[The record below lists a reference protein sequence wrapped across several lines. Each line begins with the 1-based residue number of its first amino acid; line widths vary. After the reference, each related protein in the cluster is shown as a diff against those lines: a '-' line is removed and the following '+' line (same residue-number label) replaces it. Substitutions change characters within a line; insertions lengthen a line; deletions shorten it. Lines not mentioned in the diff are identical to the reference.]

1 MKKAIEK
8 PSGPGGPEELV
19 PIGDKSNA
27 DGWHIIQFS
36 GGKKAP
42 RKFSLMLFWAN
53 NHTRKSQKKDSN
65 TEQPLLKL
73 RTDVDRI
80 TSPTETVLKKLPQW
94 CSLFGKST
102 SPLTLAF
109 LSSLSIDF

>member
-1 MKKAIEK
+1 MFPLFCGIDIGAD
-8 PSGPGGPEELV
+8 GPEELV

-27 DGWHIIQFS
+27 DSWHIIQFS
-36 GGKKAP
+36 GGNKAP
-42 RKFSLMLFWAN
+42 RKFSLTLFWAN
-53 NHTRKSQKKDSN
+53 NQTHRKDSN
-65 TEQPLLKL
+65 TKQPFLKL

-80 TSPTETVLKKLPQW
+80 TSPTETVLGKLPQW

-109 LSSLSIDF
+109 LTSLPVDF